1 MIALIDNYD
10 SFTFNLY
17 HYIAKREKVKVI
29 KNDQIFQNI
38 NLIINSKAIVISP
51 GPSNP
56 FNAGE
61 CLELVNKIYSFI
73 PILGVCLGHQI
84 LGVYFGSK
92 LNTLKKPYHG
102 KISNIKSDNKC
113 KLFKNIPSNFKATRY
128 HSLYLEQKNFP
139 SNLIVTGKSAEDNII
154 MSFRHELY
162 SIYGIQY
169 HPESIDT
176 QYGENIINNFINL
189 I

>member
-17 HYIAKREKVKVI
+17 HYIAKRVKVNVF
-29 KNDQIFQNI
+29 KNDEIFKNI
-38 NLIINSKAIVISP
+38 NKIIDSKAVVISP

-92 LNTLKKPYHG
+92 ISTLKKPYHG
-102 KISNIKSDNKC
+102 KISNIIKENKC
-113 KLFKNIPSNFKATRY
+113 KLFENIPTNFKATRY

-139 SNLIVTGKSAEDNII
+139 SNLIVTGKSTEDNII
-154 MSFRHELY
+154 MSFKHELY

-176 QYGENIINNFINL
+176 QYGETIINNFIDL

>member
-17 HYIAKREKVKVI
+17 HYIAKREKVNVF
-29 KNDQIFQNI
+29 KNDQIFKNI
-38 NLIINSKAIVISP
+38 NKIIDSKAVVISP

-92 LNTLKKPYHG
+92 ISTLKKPYHG
-102 KISNIKSDNKC
+102 KISNIIKENKC
-113 KLFKNIPSNFKATRY
+113 KLFENTPTNFKATRY

-139 SNLIVTGKSAEDNII
+139 SNLIITGKSTEDNII
-154 MSFRHELY
+154 MSFKHELY

-176 QYGENIINNFINL
+176 KYGETIINNFIDL